1 MSWWF
6 LINAG
11 NLMMIAVLTAGFFL
25 KTIWL
30 KFLLVILAASFL
42 RFEPTI
48 GKEEVLFIIIGF
60 FGMILHSYL
69 PFRPYANFLI
79 SLITAL
85 LLFNLIIFLL

>member
-1 MSWWF
+1 
-6 LINAG
+6 
-11 NLMMIAVLTAGFFL
+11 MMVAVLTAGVFL

-48 GKEEVLFIIIGF
+48 RKEEILFIIICF
-60 FGMILHSYL
+60 FGMLLNDYL
-69 PFRPYANFLI
+69 PFHRRFNFLI